1 MKTPM
6 NDKVCLVTGA
16 NSGIGK
22 ATALGL
28 AEQGA
33 RVVMVCRNQRRG
45 EATMDEIKEKTGND
59 LVDLM
64 IADLSSQQS
73 IRQLAALFKKK
84 YPLHVLINN
93 AGVFLTKR
101 SLTVDGIETT
111 FAVNHL
117 AYFLLTNLLL
127 DVLKANA
134 PARVINVSSESHR
147 GAVINFDNLQ
157 GEKKYSG
164 LKAYNQSKLANILFT
179 YELAKKLKGTGITVN
194 CLHPGFTRT
203 KLGHDQDNSRIF
215 RVGLKLAQ
223 LFGAS
228 PEKGAQTSI
237 YLATSP
243 DVENIT
249 GKYFINKKQVK
260 SSNESYNEAIAH
272 RLWQVSAELTKL
284 DQNNLP

>member
-1 MKTPM
+1 MRTNM
-6 NDKVCLVTGA
+6 NGKVCIVTGA

-22 ATALGL
+22 ATAIGL

-33 RVVMVCRNQRRG
+33 MVVMVCRNKSRG
-45 EATMDEIKEKTGND
+45 EATITEIKENIGND
-59 LVDLM
+59 LIDLM

-73 IRQLAALFKKK
+73 ICQLVTNFKKK

-93 AGVFLTKR
+93 AGVILTNR

-147 GAVINFDNLQ
+147 GSTINFDNLQ

-164 LKAYNQSKLANILFT
+164 LTAYGQSKLANILFT
-179 YELAKKLKGTGITVN
+179 YELAKRLNETGITVN
-194 CLHPGFTRT
+194 CLHPGFIRT
-203 KLGHDQDNSRIF
+203 KLGHNKENSRIF
-215 RVGLKLAQ
+215 RVGLQLAQ
-223 LFGAS
+223 LFGAN
-228 PEKGAQTSI
+228 PKNGAKTSL

-243 DVENIT
+243 EV
-249 GKYFINKKQVK
+249 
-260 SSNESYNEAIAH
+260 
-272 RLWQVSAELTKL
+272 
-284 DQNNLP
+284 